1 MMIKVVK
8 IRKLIFCGYFGV
20 GNIFFMKKSYIAGIS
35 LFVIAAFFSLS
46 LLLVLFDFG
55 GMSAAHDSVF
65 FGLGKFFANA
75 YGACS
80 VFIPIFLIF
89 AASHC
94 FIAKWHFRTGVLLS
108 GSIIPFFTL
117 VGIEKICRFFA
128 RSESGS
134 MVGAKIFI
142 TILIGLMVI
151 ALEFLLLSIVGD
163 MIERRILT
171 RRIDEDS
178 ERPFDTEEETVVVPV
193 YNSTDEVRVVEQSD
207 ETVSG
212 MKKSVAEEN
221 GESVPPAVS
230 TVREVQKPSLAEAH
244 SPSYI
249 GKLLHDSIQQKNE
262 QTGLVSFDRLAND
275 VDRLDLSGKKNPYA
289 SIFDEAEKKKAE
301 EEKKA
306 AAEKAKEETR
316 KKRELEAKSEPAL
329 SPIDGIVFDDD
340 LGEEETVDEVTVSED
355 ETALSLEENV
365 SAKVPFSAEDES
377 NVSDEES
384 VAFEEPV
391 VSEKMTP
398 SPDDDG
404 VVHDETAD
412 APISEQLSQDVSERQ
427 DELSAEETV
436 NSEMIDEIRVE
447 QFVPQ
452 ESQGVAEEKSFAGG
466 DIVVSEEKTD
476 VSGEEDGLSSESAG
490 FSEDEPTFSQETETP
505 NVSSDSE
512 YDRTPIG
519 ELEPDFFDID
529 MNADDEELEAELSRK
544 EVEDEAAAARIE
556 AEEESVPEVRVSL
569 ARASVI
575 ADNGEQFEIERDVPE
590 GIAAAQREEI
600 PVAPGNETE
609 PFAIEDERIAA
620 DDVPAGEYAVSE
632 EEPTDAEDAAGALP
646 VEDDSGVPSSE
657 PVDDTVSE
665 ISAEPSLSTYFG
677 DDGDEIDGS
686 GIEDEIFDE
695 EEPGEEVFVG
705 GGDDSIAS
713 EERADIP
720 DESDSISDEGS
731 EADSRLSVA
740 AKAPVGRSWANY
752 EVSTDLLEEYPNNEY
767 WVIDEDT
774 KLAAEK
780 LKRTLNEFKIEAE
793 VTGIRKGPVVTMF
806 ELLPAPGVKLSKI
819 VALQDNIAL
828 TLAASSVRIVAPIP
842 GKHAVGIEVPNKNR
856 AIVSFKEI
864 IDMDFPAFS
873 TMGIP
878 VVLGKD
884 ISGEPQI
891 IDLAKTPHLLI
902 AGSTGAGKSVCVNT
916 MLLSILYK
924 RSPSQ
929 VKLILVD
936 PKIVELSLYND
947 IPHLLTPVIT
957 EPKRALQALQY
968 CLCEMER
975 RYALLSGMSVRDIVS
990 YNEKIE
996 VEHIATERLPYIV
1009 VVIDEF
1015 ADLMMTTGKELET
1028 SIARLAA
1035 KSRAVGIHLV
1045 LATQRPSIDVI
1056 TGLIKAN
1063 LPSRIAFMVASK
1075 TDSRIIIDQVG
1086 AEKLLGKGDMLYSGS
1101 TAPFPV
1107 RIQGTL
1113 VSDEEVENVVEYVK
1127 SFGEPEYIDDEMFI
1141 DDDEGGDDGTMFHED
1156 GQDPLYDQALEIV
1169 IQAGKA
1175 SASYIQRKLSIGYN
1189 RAARLVEEMEERG
1202 IVGPANGSK
1211 PREIIHLP

>member
-193 YNSTDEVRVVEQSD
+193 YNSTNEVRVVEQSD
-207 ETVSG
+207 EIVSG

-230 TVREVQKPSLAEAH
+230 TVREVQKPSLAETH

-316 KKRELEAKSEPAL
+316 KKLELEAKSEPAL

-340 LGEEETVDEVTVSED
+340 LGEEETVDEVTVSEA

-391 VSEKMTP
+391 VCEKMTP
-398 SPDDDG
+398 IPDDAG
-404 VVHDETAD
+404 VVPDETAD

-452 ESQGVAEEKSFAGG
+452 ESQGVA
-466 DIVVSEEKTD
+466 
-476 VSGEEDGLSSESAG
+476 
-490 FSEDEPTFSQETETP
+490 QTP
-505 NVSSDSE
+505 NVSADAE

-590 GIAAAQREEI
+590 GIATAQREEI

-632 EEPTDAEDAAGALP
+632 EEPTDAQDAAGALP

-657 PVDDTVSE
+657 PVDDTASE

-705 GGDDSIAS
+705 GGDDPIAS

-740 AKAPVGRSWANY
+740 AKAPVRRSWANY
-752 EVSTDLLEEYPNNEY
+752 EVSTDLLEEYPNKEY

-957 EPKRALQALQY
+957 ESKRALQALQY

-1141 DDDEGGDDGTMFHED
+1141 DDDEGGEDGSMFHED